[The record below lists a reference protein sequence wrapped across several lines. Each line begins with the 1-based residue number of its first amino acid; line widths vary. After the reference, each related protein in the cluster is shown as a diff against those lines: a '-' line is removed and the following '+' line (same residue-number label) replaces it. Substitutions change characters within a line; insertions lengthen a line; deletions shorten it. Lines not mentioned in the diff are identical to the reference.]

1 MATTAFAAKP
11 VATNEWP
18 VRSPESVGL
27 DPAKLKAATEAVRR
41 IEQRYGFLI
50 VKDGAIVHETY
61 FEGSVQTKH
70 KVFSITKGFGA
81 SLVGIAQTKGL
92 LNVKDKVFDWLPIH
106 HPDIKAGATIEHIL
120 AMTAAGDPERNT
132 YQYTSGPILNSLP
145 NILWLA
151 SGRSPAQ
158 FYEEELAAPLGLTM
172 DWPRTAKGWMQ
183 IGNRGPMPVL
193 EATHRDVAR
202 LGQLW
207 LDKGVWNGVR
217 LIDEAFIDTALQPPF
232 PEANMAYGYL
242 WWLNKAGGVWR
253 DPLPAAN
260 PREGKRVSRAPENF
274 YSAQGARGKLMFVIP
289 DQRMIV
295 VTLGETVGEYQPT
308 QDLWAAIE
316 PLLS

>member
-1 MATTAFAAKP
+1 MASTALAPKP
-11 VATNEWP
+11 VALNEWP
-18 VRSPESVGL
+18 VRSPESAGL
-27 DPAKLKAATEAVRR
+27 DPAKLRIATEAVRR

-50 VKDGAIVHETY
+50 VKDGAIVHEAY
-61 FEGSVQTKH
+61 FEGSAETRH
-70 KVFSITKGFGA
+70 KVFSMTKGFGA

-92 LNVKDKVFDWLPIH
+92 LSVRDKVFDWLPIH

-120 AMTAAGDPERNT
+120 AMTAAGNPDLNS

-172 DWPRTAKGWMQ
+172 TWPRTAKGWMQ

-193 EATHRDVAR
+193 EATHRDCAR

-207 LDKGVWNGVR
+207 LDKGVWNGTR
-217 LIDEAFIDTALQPPF
+217 LIDEAFVDAALRPPF

-242 WWLNKAGGVWR
+242 WWLNKAGGIWR

-260 PREGKRVSRAPENF
+260 PREGKRVARAPENF

>member
-1 MATTAFAAKP
+1 MLDAIKD
-11 VATNEWP
+11 WP
-18 VRSPESVGL
+18 VCSPESAGL
-27 DPAKLKAATEAVRR
+27 DPAKLAAATEAVRR
-41 IEQRYGFLI
+41 IDTRCGFLI

-61 FEGSVQTKH
+61 FEGNADTRH

-92 LNVKDKVFDWLPIH
+92 LDVKDKVFDWLPIH
-106 HPDIKAGATIEHIL
+106 HPDIKADATIEHIL
-120 AMTAAGDPERNT
+120 AMTAAGDVERNT

-151 SGRSPAQ
+151 TGRSPAQ
-158 FYEEELAAPLGLTM
+158 FYDEELAAPLGLTM
-172 DWPRTAKGWMQ
+172 VWPRTAKGWMQ

-193 EATHRDVAR
+193 EATHRDCAR

-207 LDKGVWNGVR
+207 LDKGVWQGKR
-217 LIDEAFIDTALQPPF
+217 LIDEAFIDAALRPPF
-232 PEANMAYGYL
+232 PEANTAYGYL
-242 WWLNKAGGVWR
+242 WWLNKDGGVWR

-260 PREGKRVSRAPENF
+260 PRQGKRVPRAPENF

-295 VTLGETVGEYQPT
+295 VTLGETAGEIQPT
-308 QDLWAAIE
+308 LDLWAAIE
-316 PLLS
+316 PLLA

>member
-1 MATTAFAAKP
+1 MTSSAIAKSK
-11 VATNEWP
+11 VASNEWS

-27 DPAKLKAATEAVRR
+27 DPVKLKTATEAVGR

-61 FEGSVQTKH
+61 FEGSAETKH

-92 LNVKDKVFDWLPIH
+92 LNVKDKVADWLPMH
-106 HPDIKAGATIEHIL
+106 HPDIKSGATIEHIL
-120 AMTAAGDPERNT
+120 AMTAAGDPETNT

-151 SGRSPAQ
+151 SGRSPAE
-158 FYEEELAAPLGLTM
+158 FYDEELAAPLGLTLT
-172 DWPRTAKGWMQ
+172 WPRTQKGWMQ

-193 EATHRDVAR
+193 EATHRDCAR

-207 LDKGVWNGVR
+207 LDKGVWNGKR
-217 LIDEAFIDTALQPPF
+217 LISEAFIDAALQPPF

-260 PREGKRVSRAPENF
+260 ARDGKRVPRAPENF

-289 DQRMIV
+289 DRRMVV
-295 VTLGETVGEYQPT
+295 VTLGETVGEIQPT
-308 QDLWAAIE
+308 LDLWAAIE
-316 PLLS
+316 RLLS

>member
-1 MATTAFAAKP
+1 MASTAFAAKA
-11 VATNEWP
+11 VATNDWP
-18 VRSPESVGL
+18 VRSAESAGL
-27 DPAKLKAATEAVRR
+27 DPTKLTAATEAVRR
-41 IEQRYGFLI
+41 IEQRYGFLV
-50 VKDGAIVHETY
+50 VKDGAIVHEAY
-61 FEGSVQTKH
+61 FEGRVQSKH

-81 SLVGIAQTKGL
+81 SLVGIAQTQGL
-92 LNVKDKVFDWLPIH
+92 LNVRDRVFDWLPIH

-151 SGRSPAQ
+151 TGRTPAQ

-217 LIDEAFIDTALQPPF
+217 LIDEAFIDAALQPPF

-260 PREGKRVSRAPENF
+260 PREGKRVPRAPENF

-308 QDLWAAIE
+308 LDLWAAIE